1 MTELKRCNWPGS
13 DKLMMKY
20 HDEEWG
26 MPNHDDRKW
35 FEYITLDAFQA
46 GLSWAIVLKKRE
58 NFRNAFDN
66 FDPKKIV
73 KYDQVKVD
81 ELIQDAGIIRNK
93 LKINATISNAKIF
106 LDVQKEFGTFDKYI
120 WQFVSGKPIVNQ
132 WKSIAELPAS
142 TSESDNLS
150 TDLKNRGFKFVGTT
164 ICYAFMQ
171 SAGMVNDHLVHCF
184 RYKELT
190 SNVKRDD

>member
-1 MTELKRCNWPGS
+1 MTELKRCDWPGS
-13 DKLMMKY
+13 DELMMKY
-20 HDEEWG
+20 HDKEWG
-26 MPNHDDRKW
+26 LPNHDDRKW

-58 NFRNAFDN
+58 NFRKAFDN
-66 FDPKKIV
+66 FEPKKIV
-73 KYDQVKVD
+73 EYDQAKFE

-120 WQFVSGKPIVNQ
+120 WQFVNGKPIVNK
-132 WKSIAELPAS
+132 WKSISELPAS
-142 TSESDNLS
+142 TSVSDKLS
-150 TDLKNRGFKFVGTT
+150 ADLKKRGFKFVGTT

-171 SAGMVNDHLVHCF
+171 SAGMVNDHQVTCF
-184 RYKELT
+184 RYKELLEH
-190 SNVKRDD
+190 S

>member
-1 MTELKRCNWPGS
+1 MNNRCNWPGS

-26 MPNHDDRKW
+26 IPNHDDRKW

-46 GLSWAIVLKKRE
+46 GLSWAIVLKKHE

-106 LDVQKEFGTFDKYI
+106 LNVQKEFGTFDKYI

>member
-132 WKSIAELPAS
+132 WKTIAELPAS

>member
-1 MTELKRCNWPGS
+1 MNELTRCDWPGS
-13 DKLMMKY
+13 DELMLKY

-26 MPNHDDRKW
+26 LPNHDDRKW

-66 FDPKKIV
+66 FDPKKIA
-73 KYDQVKVD
+73 KYDQTKVD

-106 LDVQKEFGTFDKYI
+106 LDVQKEFDTFDKYI
-120 WQFVSGKPIVNQ
+120 WRFVNGKPIVNQ
-132 WKSIAELPAS
+132 RKSIAELPAS
-142 TSESDNLS
+142 TSESDKLS
-150 TDLKNRGFKFVGTT
+150 DDLKKRGFKFVGTT

-190 SNVKRDD
+190 LNIKRDE

>member
-1 MTELKRCNWPGS
+1 MTKLQRCDWPGS
-13 DKLMMKY
+13 NELMIKY

-26 MPNHDDRKW
+26 IPNHNDRKW

-66 FDPKKIV
+66 FDPKKIIE
-73 KYDQVKVD
+73 YDQIKID

-93 LKINATISNAKIF
+93 LKINATISNAKVF
-106 LDVQKEFGTFDKYI
+106 LDVQKKFGSFDDYI
-120 WQFVSGKPIVNQ
+120 WRFVNGKPIVNQ
-132 WKSIAELPAS
+132 WKSIAELPVS
-142 TSESDNLS
+142 TFESDKLS

-171 SAGMVNDHLVHCF
+171 SAGIVNDHLVSCF

-190 SNVKRDD
+190 